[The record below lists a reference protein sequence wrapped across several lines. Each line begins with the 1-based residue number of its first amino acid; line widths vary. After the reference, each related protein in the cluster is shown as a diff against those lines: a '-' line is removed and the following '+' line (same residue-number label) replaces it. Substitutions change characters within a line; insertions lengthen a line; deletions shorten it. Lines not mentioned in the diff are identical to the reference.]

1 MYTQDDYIQ
10 DELDFQSN
18 DDIQAAANFFD
29 NFMAGTT
36 PTQLANNYANLEL
49 NINLSDGQLN
59 KVLGMYA
66 TSLLTIEQCVD
77 AAVF

>member
-1 MYTQDDYIQ
+1 MYTYDQL
-10 DELDFQSN
+10 DEEMDVLEIN
-18 DDIQAAANFFD
+18 DIHAAANFFD
-29 NFMAGTT
+29 NLASGTT

-59 KVLGMYA
+59 KVLAMYA

-77 AAVF
+77 SIVF